1 MSSAKSVHHY
11 FLPVFVLLMVLTFII
26 DSTRSLHS
34 SDVKSQM
41 AFLKSSVVPLHSL
54 NDNNAIMQLVGQVP
68 LVLIGDSTHGTHEF
82 YQQRITISKQLI
94 QEKNFKLIL
103 LEADWPNVYTL
114 NQYVQSAIHVT
125 AEQALDVFNPQ
136 SAWLWSNLEM
146 LNFIQWLKSYNEQLP
161 DGEQK
166 VSLLG
171 MDIYS
176 FEQSMTR
183 VIDYLQSFSL
193 QAAQQAQQRYQCF
206 NRFNNDLHRYGRAV
220 SRDQSLSCQQA
231 VVEQYQDFSD
241 CRFPCPEQYPFID
254 REAFFNARQ
263 NARIVKNIEQSLRI
277 QYMSGDSS
285 SASWNQ
291 RDRHMMESFLALS
304 DHLHHPKT
312 IIWAHNSHIGNARA
326 TDMAESAQINLG
338 QLLRQRFSQQLIAI
352 GMLTYSGTVR
362 AADNWNRPAKLKVI
376 LPAHPESNEALFHQL
391 GIAHFMLDLHQS
403 TELAQILNHPR
414 LQRHIGVVYRPET
427 EMRSHY
433 SYAQLAD
440 QFDVIIYLDETTA
453 VTPLNSN

>member
-1 MSSAKSVHHY
+1 MPSGKSVHHY
-11 FLPVFVLLMVLTFII
+11 FLPVFVLVMALTFII

-41 AFLKSSVVPLHSL
+41 AFLKNSVVPLHSL
-54 NDNNAIMQLVGQVP
+54 NDNNAIMQLLGQVP

-114 NQYVQSAIHVT
+114 NQYVQSSIHLT

-176 FEQSMTR
+176 FKQSRNR
-183 VIDYLQSFSL
+183 VIDYLLSFSP

-231 VVEQYQDFSD
+231 VVEQYQDFAD

-254 REAFFNARQ
+254 REAFFNAKQ

-304 DHLHHPKT
+304 EHLHHPKT
-312 IIWAHNSHIGNARA
+312 IIWAHNSHLGNARA

-352 GMLTYSGTVR
+352 GMLTYSGS
-362 AADNWNRPAKLKVI
+362 L
-376 LPAHPESNEALFHQL
+376 
-391 GIAHFMLDLHQS
+391 
-403 TELAQILNHPR
+403 
-414 LQRHIGVVYRPET
+414 
-427 EMRSHY
+427 Y
-433 SYAQLAD
+433 S
-440 QFDVIIYLDETTA
+440 F
-453 VTPLNSN
+453 NFK